1 MKKFLVTLL
10 VLSILFISSCSE
22 KTDSIPEKKERLF
35 FNKYAYFLSN
45 DGWSYC
51 FKYQY
56 FTDGREGRELVPYA
70 FNSINFRYA
79 YSRQIMDDPDA
90 AQPILKMQV
99 MGDEGCDPALLR
111 DMRKIAALLCYN
123 MDEKPS
129 VDELLA
135 TDRNSLS
142 FEVLDGDIFFD
153 LMTQALTEPQREYS
167 DKYVEFPSYAML
179 AEPAFTDG
187 YKFQIGFRT
196 GNGYVDVLYIDV
208 LYQTGERFNQYVQL
222 SDIIEKGDPT
232 DGQRQLWE
240 LVRKIT
246 GDVLENNDFTYGM
259 KDYKNTVVDNVNM
272 KRLADFISDISRQSY
287 NKYM

>member
-51 FKYQY
+51 FNY
-56 FTDGREGRELVPYA
+56 FYWKDGIENKSSTPYV
-70 FNSINFRYA
+70 FNVINFRYA
-79 YSRQIMDDPDA
+79 YSRQIMDDPEA
-90 AQPILKMQV
+90 EPPVLKMQV

-167 DKYVEFPSYAML
+167 DKYVEFPCS
-179 AEPAFTDG
+179 
-187 YKFQIGFRT
+187 
-196 GNGYVDVLYIDV
+196 
-208 LYQTGERFNQYVQL
+208 L
-222 SDIIEKGDPT
+222 SLRLPT
-232 DGQRQLWE
+232 
-240 LVRKIT
+240 VT
-246 GDVLENNDFTYGM
+246 N
-259 KDYKNTVVDNVNM
+259 
-272 KRLADFISDISRQSY
+272 SR
-287 NKYM
+287 